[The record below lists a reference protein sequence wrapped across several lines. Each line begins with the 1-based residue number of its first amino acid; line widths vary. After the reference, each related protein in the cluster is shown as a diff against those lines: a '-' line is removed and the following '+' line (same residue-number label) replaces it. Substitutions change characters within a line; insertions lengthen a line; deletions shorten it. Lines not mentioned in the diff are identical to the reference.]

1 MPQRTTIFKQLIITV
16 ITPVIVIMVGVGF
29 YNFYHER
36 EEILNDRV
44 LHINQVKQETRD
56 FVDLFNQAI
65 LQFENEMSINAHKFS
80 DTLVNHIFYNT
91 NVIEKIDLNLIRDHI
106 KMPDNYDIY
115 IIDTN
120 GIIVNTTYEK
130 DLGLN
135 FYDFGDF
142 FKTHFK
148 AVWDSGQFIE
158 DPISIEMSTKLPKKY
173 TYHSTIDKKYI
184 IELGIYDE
192 QSKNI
197 VQLFT
202 DKLNLIAHKYEDI
215 DTISLFFGTDK
226 FINYQ
231 GHTISETEKKQAL
244 ESLSS
249 KTEAVSVEKID
260 NIEYSTIFLYLDNE
274 DTNIGDGYIVRIK
287 YNNLKEQELI
297 KAQLMKFG
305 LLFFLIIIP
314 MIVIIFW
321 RARVISKPIAVLN
334 KKVGEIQSG
343 NLTARVPVSGNN
355 EVTQLSEHFNS
366 MMQKLFDSY
375 NTLEDKVKERTN
387 ELEVKNI
394 ELADTH
400 KEIQDSIMYAKRL
413 QQAILPKLEDIIKN
427 LPNSFI
433 YFKPKDVVSGD
444 FYWYE
449 HHNDYDFIA
458 AADCTGHGVPGALV
472 SVVCNNALNRSIFE
486 LSKVAPENVLNST
499 RDLIINTLSKSEAGI
514 KDGMDISLCRIDK
527 KNKLIHFAGANNPL
541 WIVRKTI
548 HLTKEQLEERA
559 TVVDGEIA
567 LIEFKGNKQPVGLY
581 ENMTPFSSVEISS
594 FPDDVLYLFTDG
606 FADQFGGKRGKKFM
620 YKPFKKTLLKISQL
634 PMNEQRKELN
644 TIFEDWKGDLEQVDD
659 ICIIGIRV

>member
-1 MPQRTTIFKQLIITV
+1 MPKRTTIFKQLIITV
-16 ITPVIVIMVGVGF
+16 ITPVIVIVVGVGF
-29 YNFYHER
+29 YNFYQER

-44 LHINQVKQETRD
+44 LHIDQVKQETRD

-65 LQFENEMSINAHKFS
+65 LQFETEMSSNARKFS
-80 DTLVNHIFYNT
+80 DTLVNHIFYST
-91 NVIEKIDLNLIRDHI
+91 DIIEKIDLNIIRNHI

-120 GIIVNTTYEK
+120 GIIVNTTFTK

-135 FYDFGDF
+135 FYNFGEF
-142 FKTHFK
+142 FKNHFK
-148 AVWDSGQFIE
+148 LVWDSGEFIE

-173 TYHSTIDKKYI
+173 TYHSSRDKKYI

-192 QSKNI
+192 QTKNL

-215 DTISLFFGTDK
+215 DTISLFFGADN

-231 GHTISETEKKQAL
+231 GHTISDDEKAKAINAIEQKSEAL
-244 ESLSS
+244 I
-249 KTEAVSVEKID
+249 VEKIN
-260 NIEYSTIFLYLDNE
+260 NIEFSTIFLFLDNE

-287 YNNLKEQELI
+287 YNNIKEQELI
-297 KAQLMKFG
+297 KAQLLNFG
-305 LLFFLIIIP
+305 LLMFLIIIP

-321 RARVISKPIAVLN
+321 RAKVISKPIAVLN
-334 KKVGEIQSG
+334 KKVSEIQSG

-375 NTLEDKVKERTN
+375 NTLEDKVKERTT

-400 KEIQDSIMYAKRL
+400 KEIHDSIMYAKRL
-413 QQAILPKLEDIIKN
+413 QQAILPKIEDISKY

-486 LSKVAPENVLNST
+486 MSKVAPENVLNST
-499 RDLIINTLSKSEAGI
+499 RDLIINTLSKSEEGI
-514 KDGMDISLCRIDK
+514 KDGMDISICRIDK

-541 WIVRKTI
+541 WIIRKTAF
-548 HLTKEQLEERA
+548 LTPEQKEERG
-559 TVVDGEIA
+559 TIIEGEIA
-567 LIEFKGNKQPVGLY
+567 LIEYKGDKQPVGLY
-581 ENMTPFSSVEISS
+581 ENMTPFSSVEIKIL
-594 FPDDVLYLFTDG
+594 PDDIFYLFTDG
-606 FADQFGGKRGKKFM
+606 YADQFGGERGKKFM
-620 YKPFKKTLLKISQL
+620 YKPFKKTLLKISSL
-634 PMNEQRKELN
+634 EMAEQRKELHS
-644 TIFEDWKGDLEQVDD
+644 IFEAWRGDLEQVDD